1 MVAKPALSAGGQ
13 QAPSHLGHA
22 SALQRSCSGGMLHG
36 SSMLHL
42 FQHVVDPTWLLQ
54 ALPIFLDRLVDP
66 VTAVVLSVTVVLF
79 FGESS
84 TEHAT
89 NITLQSLVASHLH
102 RQSRLSLP
110 PSDSCDALLQVRL
123 SHKPFV
129 RITVLPL
136 GLGLHGLCAS

>member
-1 MVAKPALSAGGQ
+1 MVANPALSAGGQ

-22 SALQRSCSGGMLHG
+22 SALQCSCSGGMLHD

-42 FQHVVDPTWLLQ
+42 IQHVVDTTWLLQ

-84 TEHAT
+84 TKHVTEPA
-89 NITLQSLVASHLH
+89 SLTQASGCF
-102 RQSRLSLP
+102 SL
-110 PSDSCDALLQVRL
+110 
-123 SHKPFV
+123 
-129 RITVLPL
+129 
-136 GLGLHGLCAS
+136 ASSIKAVISFFS